1 MGKMHAMTHFLV
13 SDTKPDGYK
22 LEEILHVLRKDI
34 LMRCLRIADYHR
46 TEARHVINNNMK
58 ILHLLSDAI
67 LLAED
72 STRTLDKAFGP
83 NCSLGGGAPRIG
95 EP

>member
-1 MGKMHAMTHFLV
+1 MTHFLV
-13 SDTKPDGYK
+13 SETKPDGYK
-22 LEEILHVLRKDI
+22 LEEILSVLRKDI
-34 LMRCLRIADYHR
+34 LMRCLKIADDPR
-46 TEARHVINNNMK
+46 GEARHVVSNNMK

-83 NCSLGGGAPRIG
+83 SRSLTGGPPRIG

>member
-1 MGKMHAMTHFLV
+1 MTHFLV

-22 LEEILHVLRKDI
+22 LEEILSELRKDI
-34 LMRCLRIADYHR
+34 LTRCLKIADDHR

-83 NCSLGGGAPRIG
+83 NRSPGGGSPRIG